1 MYFIDI
7 SLTIIFAELSYRFIE
22 TPFRKEGIKAF
33 KLATFLYTTIYKN
46 GNCSNL
52 LIPFML
58 ILVGAF
64 NKYGKD
70 IIGEKANSFDTT
82 IEDNYSMRIAP
93 IDNIHIDGLVS
104 EKKESSDV

>member
-1 MYFIDI
+1 MVIV
-7 SLTIIFAELSYRFIE
+7 T
-22 TPFRKEGIKAF
+22 
-33 KLATFLYTTIYKN
+33 
-46 GNCSNL
+46 L

-64 NKYGKD
+64 NKYGN

-104 EKKESSDV
+104 EEKGIFRRI